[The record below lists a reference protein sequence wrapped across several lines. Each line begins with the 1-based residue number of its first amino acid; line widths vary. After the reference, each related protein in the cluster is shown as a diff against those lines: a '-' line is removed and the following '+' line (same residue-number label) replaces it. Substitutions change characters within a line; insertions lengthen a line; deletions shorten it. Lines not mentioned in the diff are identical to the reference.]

1 VQTLD
6 GLPLTVVRF
15 RGKGRDGIEVE
26 RPFYF
31 VWEFTDD
38 GSMVTAY
45 RAFIDR
51 DEATGVAREA
61 HAKGELPA

>member
-6 GLPLTVVRF
+6 GLLLTVVRF

-45 RAFIDR
+45 RAFSDR

-61 HAKGELPA
+61 HAKGQLPA